1 MFNHFTFSKHS
12 FLIRARDAITLPLY
26 KGSTLRG
33 GFGNTFKKVV
43 CAIRTKNCDDCILK
57 VKCIY
62 FYIFETSP
70 DEESDVLRNYNRIPH
85 PFIIEPPM
93 DENRVFQPGDMLS
106 FNLILIGRAVE
117 YIPYFI
123 YTFDEL
129 GTNGIGKGRGKYELI
144 EVRCLKT
151 EKEYIIYS
159 SKDKILKNS
168 ETIGM
173 SDILKKIP
181 KTNTITLNLITPL
194 RIILNG
200 SLVVDLKFHHL
211 IRSLLRRV
219 STLSYF
225 HCGERLNIDFKGMI
239 NRAGD
244 IEKMVDELRWF
255 DWERYSGRQNT
266 RMKLGGLIGSVSFKG
281 DFKEF
286 LPLLKLG
293 ELLHAGK
300 GTAFGLGR
308 YEIISCRP

>member
-12 FLIRARDAITLPLY
+12 FLIRARDAIMLPLY

-70 DEESDVLRNYNRIPH
+70 DEESDVLKNYNRIPH
-85 PFIIEPPM
+85 PFVIEPPM
-93 DENRVFQPGDMLS
+93 DENRIFQPGDMLT
-106 FNLILIGRAVE
+106 FNLILIGKATE

-123 YTFDEL
+123 YAFDAL

-144 EVRCLKT
+144 EVRCLKP
-151 EKEYIIYS
+151 EKDYIVYS

-168 ETIGM
+168 ETIRM
-173 SDILKKIP
+173 SDILKIIP

-200 SLVVDLKFHHL
+200 NLVVNLKFHHL
-211 IRSLLRRV
+211 IRSLLRRA

-225 HCGERLNIDFKGMI
+225 HCGEKLNIDFKEMI
-239 NRAGD
+239 NRAENT
-244 IEKMVDELRWF
+244 EKVVDELKWF

-266 RMKLGGLIGSVSFKG
+266 RMKLGGLIGRVLFKG
-281 DFKEF
+281 DFEEF